1 MAPDER
7 RTLVATTSAEGN
19 NKVIVL
25 DADVI
30 VSGGGPCGLVIACE
44 LGRRGIRTLLFNDR
58 ETTSPHP
65 QANAT
70 QARTMEH
77 YRRLGF
83 VRRIREAG
91 LPPDYPTDVAY
102 FTRLTKHEFARFE
115 LPAAGRADDLVRR
128 MSGSWSAAEL
138 PHRCSQ
144 MYIERILREEA
155 GRHPTVTLRFGTRV
169 LDTVDEGDHVSVTCQ
184 QDDAAPTRFTAR
196 YLVGADGPR
205 SGIRRR
211 LGIELRGEVNRSR
224 PFLAGRMYSI
234 FLRSPSL
241 YDIIPWPRAW
251 QYWVVNPERRGA
263 LVALDGKGAFVYM
276 TQLRPGEDDGPVPE
290 LLARAIVQNGVGASF
305 DFDIVERAAWT
316 AGLTLSAERFQR
328 GNIFLAGDAV
338 HLFTPTGG
346 LGYNTAVED
355 AVNLGWKLAA
365 TVRGWGG
372 PALLQSYETE
382 REPIARRNLGFSRH
396 YAESTG
402 NFIVASELEDE
413 TDAGTAARR
422 AAGDYFNQH
431 ARAEFDIPGVTFGA
445 RYDGSPII
453 VADGT
458 VPPPDAANVY
468 RPTACPGGRAPH
480 AWLDDGRS
488 LFDAFGHE
496 FTLLRLGQYAPDATP
511 FIAAAASAKLP
522 LTVLDLSSEQI
533 RDVYEADFA
542 LVRPDQ
548 IVAWRGNRAPGD
560 PGALLA
566 RVSGNA
572 GT

>member
-1 MAPDER
+1 MSLDSE
-7 RTLVATTSAEGN
+7 
-19 NKVIVL
+19 VI
-25 DADVI
+25 I
-30 VSGGGPCGLVIACE
+30 VGGGPCGLVLACE

-91 LPPDYPTDVAY
+91 LPSDYPTDVAY
-102 FTRLTKHEFARFE
+102 FTRLTKHELARFE
-115 LPAAGRADDLVRR
+115 LPAAGRADDLVRS

-155 GRHPTVTLRFGTRV
+155 ERYPSVTLRFGTRV
-169 LDTVDEGDHVSVTCQ
+169 IDTADEGDHVNVATQ
-184 QDDAAPTRFTAR
+184 QPDVPPRRFTAR

-205 SGIRRR
+205 SEIRRR
-211 LGIELRGEVNRSR
+211 LAIELRGEINRSR
-224 PFLAGRMYSI
+224 TFIAGRMYSI
-234 FLRSPSL
+234 FLRSAVL
-241 YDIIPWPRAW
+241 YDLIPWQRAW

-276 TQLRPGEDDGPVPE
+276 TQLRRGEDEAPIPE
-290 LLARAIVQNGVGASF
+290 SLARSIVENGVGRPF
-305 DFDIVERAAWT
+305 PFQIVERAPWT
-316 AGLTLSAERFQR
+316 AGLTLSAERFQQ

-365 TVRGWGG
+365 RLRGWGG
-372 PALLQSYETE
+372 LALLQSYETE

-396 YAESTG
+396 YAESAG
-402 NFIVASELEDE
+402 GFVVPSELEDE
-413 TDAGTAARR
+413 SEGGAAARR
-422 AAGDYFNQH
+422 TTGEYFNRH
-431 ARAEFDIPGVTFGA
+431 ARAEFNIPGVTFGA

-453 VADGT
+453 VPDGT

-468 RPTACPGGRAPH
+468 QPTACPGGRAPH
-480 AWLDDGRS
+480 AWLGDGRS
-488 LFDAFGHE
+488 LFDAFGPD
-496 FTLLRLGQYAPDATP
+496 FTLLHLGMRASEVAPLL
-511 FIAAAASAKLP
+511 AAAMSAKVPMNALEMP
-522 LTVLDLSSEQI
+522 INEV
-533 RDVYEADFA
+533 RDIYDADFA
-542 LVRPDQ
+542 IIRPDQ
-548 IVAWRGNRAPGD
+548 IVAWRGNGVPAD
-560 PGALLA
+560 PRGLLA
-566 RVSGNA
+566 RISGNSV
-572 GT
+572 T

>member
-1 MAPDER
+1 M
-7 RTLVATTSAEGN
+7 
-19 NKVIVL
+19 VL

-30 VSGGGPCGLVIACE
+30 VAGGGPCGLVIACE
-44 LGRRGIRTLLFNDR
+44 LGGRGVRTLLFNDR

-102 FTRLTKHEFARFE
+102 FTRLTKHELARFE

-155 GRHPTVTLRFGTRV
+155 GRHPSVTLRFGTRV
-169 LDTVDEGDHVSVTCQ
+169 LDTADEGDHVSVTCQ
-184 QDDAAPTRFTAR
+184 QGDAAPTRFTAR

-205 SGIRRR
+205 GEIRRR

-234 FLRSPSL
+234 FLRSAAL
-241 YDIIPWPRAW
+241 YDIIPWQRAW

-276 TQLRPGEDDGPVPE
+276 TQLRPGEDDGPIPE
-290 LLARAIVQNGVGASF
+290 ALARAIVQNGIGSPF
-305 DFDIVERAAWT
+305 DFDIVERAPWT
-316 AGLTLSAERFQR
+316 AGLTLSAERFQC

-382 REPIARRNLGFSRH
+382 REPVARRNLGFSRH

-402 NFIVASELEDE
+402 NFVVPPELEDE
-413 TDAGTAARR
+413 TGAGAAARR

-453 VADGT
+453 VPDGT
-458 VPPPDAANVY
+458 APPPDSANVY

-488 LFDAFGHE
+488 LFDAFGRE
-496 FTLLRLGQYAPDATP
+496 FTLLRLGKHAPDATP
-511 FIAAAASAKLP
+511 FIAAAAAARLP

-533 RDVYEADFA
+533 RDVYEADFV
-542 LVRPDQ
+542 LIRPDQ
-548 IVAWRGNRAPGD
+548 IVAWRGNRAPD
-560 PGALLA
+560 DAGALLA

-572 GT
+572 GP